1 MSIEDKTV
9 SQLVASGEPEAARG
23 GVQDPDPSLL
33 QGQSEEVKTEPRR
46 REESPR
52 SAGVGRTSAGGD
64 APPVSSGR
72 RTQANRSNARRSTG
86 PRTERGKGF
95 SSRNAVKHG
104 LAAGAGRYLMRALG
118 EDPEQFDALSQR
130 LVAEWRPQTE
140 TARQLVDQLAELFW
154 KQARVARAEQALMAR
169 QVEELEASRGKLGAE
184 VGRAHCRGLYSGLQ
198 VKGLW
203 WQPDSPGRFEDLLA
217 ALTLL
222 RAKAEARCFSGLCQ
236 ALVSLIWGE
245 APTLEG
251 FKVRALLAKLAGA
264 DGDAQSDPTLLPAE
278 DPVEDPEQSRREP
291 RRRAA
296 GDPAVAPASGSAA
309 LRPAQGP
316 ASDSADRTSPGQ
328 GRFAPGWASVRL
340 SAVEADDDRAEGE
353 DDFDVLMST
362 LEGEIRHVRDVY
374 RFYQRTEVEITPALR
389 HSQLSPAAPQW
400 PLVVR
405 QRNSVFRQIERTL
418 MLLTTLSSIEPGSGS
433 RPPQPPPQA
442 ASGKRRGENAREGR
456 RPAPKAK
463 NCKTK
468 PISALKSAGVLE
480 EGMPPARP
488 ARGLETG
495 SRLDPVIV
503 PKEYSRLTKKGSEAV
518 IPSPS
523 RLSFRAKRG
532 ICLSLRVN
540 SARNLLLRAVPEN
553 KADSSVRQRT
563 PDFGMTYSCLFQQPD
578 RENGGRQPL
587 DEAPQRGDAIASGTV
602 LKLLRLNCQPKRG
615 VSRAKAF
622 SSVISG
628 THCVAR
634 GRRCGFG
641 PSASRGSFRA
651 EPAVS
656 DQRERAPRGGLMALP
671 RLHRK
676 P

>member
-1 MSIEDKTV
+1 MSIKNKTV
-9 SQLVASGEPEAARG
+9 SQLVASG
-23 GVQDPDPSLL
+23 
-33 QGQSEEVKTEPRR
+33 
-46 REESPR
+46 
-52 SAGVGRTSAGGD
+52 GRTSPGGD

-95 SSRNAVKHG
+95 SSRTAVKHG

-278 DPVEDPEQSRREP
+278 GPEP

-362 LEGEIRHVRDVY
+362 LEEKSATCAMCTGSTSEPRSRLRPRCDT
-374 RFYQRTEVEITPALR
+374 RNLAQLR
-389 HSQLSPAAPQW
+389 HSGRSW
-400 PLVVR
+400 
-405 QRNSVFRQIERTL
+405 F
-418 MLLTTLSSIEPGSGS
+418 
-433 RPPQPPPQA
+433 
-442 ASGKRRGENAREGR
+442 ASA
-456 RPAPKAK
+456 
-463 NCKTK
+463 
-468 PISALKSAGVLE
+468 
-480 EGMPPARP
+480 
-488 ARGLETG
+488 
-495 SRLDPVIV
+495 
-503 PKEYSRLTKKGSEAV
+503 
-518 IPSPS
+518 IPSS
-523 RLSFRAKRG
+523 VKS
-532 ICLSLRVN
+532 
-540 SARNLLLRAVPEN
+540 SAR
-553 KADSSVRQRT
+553 
-563 PDFGMTYSCLFQQPD
+563 SC
-578 RENGGRQPL
+578 
-587 DEAPQRGDAIASGTV
+587 
-602 LKLLRLNCQPKRG
+602 C
-615 VSRAKAF
+615 
-622 SSVISG
+622 
-628 THCVAR
+628 
-634 GRRCGFG
+634 
-641 PSASRGSFRA
+641 
-651 EPAVS
+651 
-656 DQRERAPRGGLMALP
+656 
-671 RLHRK
+671 
-676 P
+676 